1 MEISTEMIKDNFN
14 CREVLFAPK
23 KIITDSSYDDNE
35 EFGVILDGTVLVE
48 SLDENGTR
56 HVLDVYTKNDIFWKK
71 AVNTSREKGYYMIAQ
86 KKSRIGFLE
95 VKKNADKKLLVG
107 FFSELNLDMHTRL
120 ISHVHILEQR
130 TLRGKI
136 FAFMKYYKEKENRN
150 PFTLAVTLT
159 DCADYL
165 AVDRSAMMREI
176 GRMEKEGIIRHKGR
190 MFKIL

>member
-1 MEISTEMIKDNFN
+1 MEISAEKIKENFN
-14 CREVLFAPK
+14 CREVVLAPK

-35 EFGVILDGTVLVE
+35 EFGVIFDGTVLVE

-71 AVNTSREKGYYMIAQ
+71 AVNTSEEKGYYMITQ

-95 VKKNADKKLLVG
+95 MKKSADKKFLPV
-107 FFSELNLDMHTRL
+107 FFSGLNLDMHTRL

-136 FAFMKYYKEKENRN
+136 LAFMRYYKERENKN
-150 PFTLAVTLT
+150 LFTLAVTLT

-176 GRMEKEGIIRHKGR
+176 GRMEKEGILRHKGR
-190 MFKIL
+190 MFKLL